1 MAGAVEGEYFVGSKA
16 EELRGLLKLKRPIEH
31 GIVTDWT
38 EMEHIWNHTY
48 SELKIQSEDV
58 RSPSLRDGGFM
69 SLMLV
74 FVATAPRSSH

>member
-1 MAGAVEGEYFVGSKA
+1 VAWGVKSVGKPKHKRIMAGAVEGEYFVGSKA

-58 RSPSLRDGGFM
+58 RPHCL
-69 SLMLV
+69 L
-74 FVATAPRSSH
+74 H